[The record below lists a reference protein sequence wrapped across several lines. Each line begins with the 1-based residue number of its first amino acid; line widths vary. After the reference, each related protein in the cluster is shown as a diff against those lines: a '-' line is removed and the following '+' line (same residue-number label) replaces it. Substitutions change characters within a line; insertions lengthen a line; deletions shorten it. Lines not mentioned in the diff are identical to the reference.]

1 VSIATPST
9 VTPPSCF
16 KVPLSICD
24 TTIAATLLG
33 IVTGTT
39 TLPARTLP
47 MLIRDWEMPAAVPR
61 LVLIEA
67 STAGVKSLT
76 VPAMVSVNVVNGAA
90 DEGGVGVGADRGS
103 NVGGGGSRGS
113 NVGTD
118 APAAAVVAPA
128 AAVVAPAAAVVAPA
142 AVVVAPATAVVAPAT
157 AVVAPAAASVA
168 PAAAVVAPA
177 TAVVAPAAAVVA
189 PAAAVVEELIDRGSN
204 VGIDEPLSGAL
215 DSAVG
220 ERGDGVGVGADRGS
234 SVGGGGSLG
243 SNVGVN
249 VVDAAVVDAAVVDTP
264 IVGAIE
270 GAAEPM

>member
-1 VSIATPST
+1 
-9 VTPPSCF
+9 
-16 KVPLSICD
+16 VPLSICD

-128 AAVVAPAAAVVAPA
+128 EAVVAPAEAVVAPAAAVVAPAAAVVAPA
-142 AVVVAPATAVVAPAT
+142 AV
-157 AVVAPAAASVA
+157 
-168 PAAAVVAPA
+168 
-177 TAVVAPAAAVVA
+177 VVA

-204 VGIDEPLSGAL
+204 VGIDELLSGAL

-234 SVGGGGSLG
+234 SVGGGGSRG

-249 VVDAAVVDAAVVDTP
+249 VVDAAVVDAAVVDAAVVDAAVVDTP
-264 IVGAIE
+264 VVGAIE